1 MALISGTNDLI
12 IGKPMGTIVECEIIS
27 YIQGLTLD
35 VAINSSLA
43 MTS

>member
-12 IGKPMGTIVECEIIS
+12 ISKPKGTMMECEIIS

-35 VAINSSLA
+35 VANSSLA
-43 MTS
+43 MAL